1 MGRPR
6 FKPTKEDR
14 KMVKSLAV
22 LGIRQQQIARVVGIR
37 SPKTLRKH
45 FRRELSMGSA
55 EAAATVSRVAYE
67 MATSGKYPVMTD
79 FWLRLMDGRS
89 DDSAHGDEEES
100 QARMG
105 SAEMIVERAAE
116 ASPHEQEERS

>member
-1 MGRPR
+1 
-6 FKPTKEDR
+6 
-14 KMVKSLAV
+14 MVKSLAV

-67 MATSGKYPVMTD
+67 MATSGKYPQMTD
-79 FWLRLMDGRS
+79 FWLRLMYFYR
-89 DDSAHGDEEES
+89 AEYANRDEQES
-100 QARMG
+100 QSRMG
-105 SAEMIVERAAE
+105 SVEMIFEGAAE
-116 ASPHEQEERS
+116 ASLTEKEERCDARS